1 MVFWCSLTTCFTTK
15 WYVSPM
21 SNGMLTENV
30 DCMNCMLLNVTFRTF
45 FRSKHMRIWLYGP
58 PWDFNRPKKRNITP
72 DPMTVDRLSLKQS
85 HWVITEDNGYAS
97 LSVSVYLIGLVPF
110 QIILFT
116 QWLTSSHMTI
126 CCCVLVLPSSC
137 LFPIHGRIITW
148 PSLAV
153 EFHHPLCPAS
163 F

>member
-1 MVFWCSLTTCFTTK
+1 MVFWCSLTTCFATK

-45 FRSKHMRIWLYGP
+45 FRSKHMRIWL
-58 PWDFNRPKKRNITP
+58 PWATMGFQSTKQKNITP

-97 LSVSVYLIGLVPF
+97 LSVSTWLIGLVPF

-116 QWLTSSHMTI
+116 QWLTPSNMTI
-126 CCCVLVLPSSC
+126 CCCVLMLPSSC
-137 LFPIHGRIITW
+137 LFPIHGRMI
-148 PSLAV
+148 PYQYMSSRD
-153 EFHHPLCPAS
+153 PL
-163 F
+163 